1 MSMLD
6 KNAKTWETLEK
17 EMVGVTSLLC
27 CQDFNA
33 TKQDSFDDNGW
44 GELDEDGLP
53 IGSDEEYDYE
63 TYWKLDTVGRMLDE
77 NLDYG
82 KYNETE
88 EEMDDPR
95 FDGMYHSMLM
105 DIRCSIADK
114 VAWEWVFSDNVSNL
128 HSAQKLADKLVAEV
142 VLEKYKPIPCID

>member
-1 MSMLD
+1 MGMLD
-6 KNAKTWETLEK
+6 KNAKAWETLEK

-88 EEMDDPR
+88 DEMDDSR

-105 DIRCSIADK
+105 SIRCDIADK
-114 VAWEWVFSDNVSNL
+114 VARDWVFSDKVYNL
-128 HSAQKLADKLVAEV
+128 HLAQKLADKLVAEV